1 MEKRIIGWLRQ
12 RRVAVVYGVLW
23 CCSLGVI
30 AVFFSKTLTAISH
43 RADGEIAEACVLMY
57 VTSVVLSA
65 TCCFF
70 GLSIRRGRRRLCVTM
85 QLLVF
90 TIFLVI
96 FRIVFDVLGGESLA
110 FAIGVSASGVVSVY
124 EVFFIWALFV
134 VGAGLQIAFISNEA
148 WHPEVNV
155 LHGGV
160 LVIVGILLP
169 KMLDSHSLLRAHCYE
184 AQCGEDELGSI
195 MLFEMAIAYAA
206 ALAVMFV
213 FGVFSSSI
221 RTSVRR
227 ITGESEF
234 ESVMHSDA
242 VPYHCDRGVSFKA
255 DKELLN
261 KCIDGCGPG
270 TDSSPVSLQVS
281 PDAVDDL
288 TKSVGSDEV
297 SVVASKTADYS
308 SGLSSV
314 AAPARLMGAAVS
326 GLVAGAC
333 FLVASGLFGRR

>member
-96 FRIVFDVLGGESLA
+96 YRIVFDVLGGESLA

-155 LHGGV
+155 GS
-160 LVIVGILLP
+160 VIGC
-169 KMLDSHSLLRAHCYE
+169 K
-184 AQCGEDELGSI
+184 Q
-195 MLFEMAIAYAA
+195 F
-206 ALAVMFV
+206 FV
-213 FGVFSSSI
+213 
-221 RTSVRR
+221 
-227 ITGESEF
+227 
-234 ESVMHSDA
+234 
-242 VPYHCDRGVSFKA
+242 
-255 DKELLN
+255 
-261 KCIDGCGPG
+261 
-270 TDSSPVSLQVS
+270 
-281 PDAVDDL
+281 
-288 TKSVGSDEV
+288 
-297 SVVASKTADYS
+297 
-308 SGLSSV
+308 
-314 AAPARLMGAAVS
+314 
-326 GLVAGAC
+326 
-333 FLVASGLFGRR
+333 

>member
-43 RADGEIAEACVLMY
+43 RADGEIAEACVSMY
-57 VTSVVLSA
+57 VTSIVLSVS
-65 TCCFF
+65 CCFF
-70 GLSIRRGRRRLCVTM
+70 GLSIRRGWRRLCVTM

-96 FRIVFDVLGGESLA
+96 FWIVFDVLGGESLA

-124 EVFFIWALFV
+124 EVFFVWVLFV

-148 WHPEVNV
+148 WRPEVNV

-169 KMLDSHSLLRAHCYE
+169 KMLDSYSLLRAHCNE

-221 RTSVRR
+221 RTSIRR

-242 VPYHCDRGVSFKA
+242 VPHHCDRGVSFKA
-255 DKELLN
+255 DKELHN
-261 KCIDGCGPG
+261 KCIDGRGPG
-270 TDSSPVSLQVS
+270 TDSSPVSLQVP

-297 SVVASKTADYS
+297 SVIANQTADYS

-314 AAPARLMGAAVS
+314 AAPTRLMGAAVS
-326 GLVAGAC
+326 GLVAGVC
-333 FLVASGLFGRR
+333 FSVVNRLFSRR

>member
-1 MEKRIIGWLRQ
+1 MGKRILGWLRQ

-30 AVFFSKTLTAISH
+30 AVFFSKTLTAISY
-43 RADGEIAEACVLMY
+43 RADGEIAEACVSMY
-57 VTSVVLSA
+57 VTSIVLSVS
-65 TCCFF
+65 CCLF
-70 GLSIRRGRRRLCVTM
+70 GLSIRRGWRRLCVTM

-221 RTSVRR
+221 RTSIRR

-261 KCIDGCGPG
+261 KW
-270 TDSSPVSLQVS
+270 
-281 PDAVDDL
+281 
-288 TKSVGSDEV
+288 
-297 SVVASKTADYS
+297 
-308 SGLSSV
+308 
-314 AAPARLMGAAVS
+314 AVS
-326 GLVAGAC
+326 
-333 FLVASGLFGRR
+333 